1 MEEDDDMV
9 KTLKCTTLLAMALA
23 SWFALAAPSHAAPN
37 PPAQPTVVD
46 RADLDRS
53 LSGGRTIRMDE
64 MTLIIILLLFIILL
78 LVVD

>member
-1 MEEDDDMV
+1 MRRIARGAGLEIERADRAV
-9 KTLKCTTLLAMALA
+9 GTLSGPELGR
-23 SWFALAAPSHAAPN
+23 LAAQA
-37 PPAQPTVVD
+37 
-46 RADLDRS
+46 RDLDRS